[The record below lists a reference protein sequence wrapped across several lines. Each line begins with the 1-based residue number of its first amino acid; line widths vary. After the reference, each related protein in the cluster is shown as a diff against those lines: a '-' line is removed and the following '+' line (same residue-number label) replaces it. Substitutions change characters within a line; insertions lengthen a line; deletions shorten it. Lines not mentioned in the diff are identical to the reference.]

1 MKKRVQLLIVLLSLG
16 CVAFAQVP
24 QFICYQ
30 AVATD
35 PSGRELISQN
45 IKMRLTV
52 LKSSTAG
59 SEEWVEMQNVTTDG
73 FGLFDLMIGNGTR
86 TSGAQTV
93 FGNIKW
99 GSDKYFLKVEM
110 DVTGGNNF
118 VLMGTNQ
125 LVSVPYA
132 LYTNAAAFA
141 DSSARAATAVTAQT
155 AGRATSAGRADTA
168 TYAINAQNAA
178 RATTSGRADTATYA
192 INAQNAVSAQT
203 AVSATSAV
211 NAQNAINATN
221 AMRASTAG
229 RADTAT
235 YAGLA
240 DSARRAGK
248 ATYAINAG
256 KSDTA
261 SYAYYADSSRRAY
274 QSQRAVLADSSLR
287 TGVASRA
294 LKADTA
300 LVAYTSVADHDT
312 DPSNEIQK
320 LLIKDGIITLSNPFT
335 HINDTVNL
343 NNQSFVPL
351 PDFVF
356 PEGASGD
363 AMLLT
368 SNYTVPAGKTFYVTA
383 ASSDILL
390 SNNITL
396 VNEPGMAIIPEN
408 TFIQSCY
415 CSGLLS
421 PGSIPASGSTP
432 KKYITPVLLDFT
444 STAYVYTVPMGKTL
458 IIKSGSTSSG
468 RMDFQVDNDNYSFYT
483 RGSPAQRLI
492 FIPMG
497 KTMKK
502 SSTLTPGEKFTVTGY
517 LLNNQF

>member
-1 MKKRVQLLIVLLSLG
+1 MLSFTLRIMKKRVQLLIVLLSLG

-24 QFICYQ
+24 QFVCYQ

-168 TYAINAQNAA
+168 TYAINAQNA
-178 RATTSGRADTATYA
+178 
-192 INAQNAVSAQT
+192 VSAQT
-203 AVSATSAV
+203 AVSATNAV
-211 NAQNAINATN
+211 NAQNAINSTN
-221 AMRASTAG
+221 AIRASTAG

-248 ATYAINAG
+248 ATYAINSG

-274 QSQRAVLADSSLR
+274 QSQRAVLADSSFR

-444 STAYVYTVPMGKTL
+444 STAYIYTVPMGKTL

>member
-1 MKKRVQLLIVLLSLG
+1 MKKRLQLLIVFLTIGFVGFS
-16 CVAFAQVP
+16 QVP
-24 QFICYQ
+24 QFVCYQ

-45 IKMRLTV
+45 IKMRLSV

-59 SEEWVEMQNVTTDG
+59 SEEWVETQNVTTDG

-86 TSGAQTV
+86 TGGAQTL
-93 FGNIKW
+93 FSAIKW

-118 VLMGTNQ
+118 ILMGTNQ

-132 LYTNAAAFA
+132 LYTNAAAYA
-141 DSSARAATAVTAQT
+141 DSARNAATAVNAQNAIRANSAAKADTANFALNAQNAVNAQT
-155 AGRATSAGRADTA
+155 AVSATNAVNAQNA
-168 TYAINAQNAA
+168 TNSVNAQNATNAINAQNATNA
-178 RATTSGRADTATYA
+178 VNATNAMRASTSGRADTATYA
-192 INAQNAVSAQT
+192 W
-203 AVSATSAV
+203 
-211 NAQNAINATN
+211 
-221 AMRASTAG
+221 
-229 RADTAT
+229 
-235 YAGLA
+235 LA

-248 ATYAINAG
+248 ATYAVNAG
-256 KSDTA
+256 KADTA
-261 SYAYYADSSRRAY
+261 SYSYFADSSRRAY
-274 QSQRAVLADSSLR
+274 QSQRAVLADSAAR

-396 VNEPGMAIIPEN
+396 VNEPGMAIIPEG

-421 PGSIPASGSTP
+421 PSTAQVVGVNS
-432 KKYITPVLLDFT
+432 KKYILPILLDFT
-444 STAYVYTVPMGKTL
+444 SATFTYTVPPGKTL

-468 RMDFQVDNDNYSFYT
+468 RMDFQVDSDNFSFYT
-483 RGSPAQRLI
+483 RGTPSPRLI
-492 FIPMG
+492 FIPTG
-497 KTMKK
+497 KTLKK

-517 LLNNQF
+517 LLNNIF

>member
-1 MKKRVQLLIVLLSLG
+1 MLSFTLRIMKKRVQLLIVLLSLG

-24 QFICYQ
+24 QFVCYQ

-86 TSGAQTV
+86 TGGAQTV

-168 TYAINAQNAA
+168 TYAINAQNA
-178 RATTSGRADTATYA
+178 
-192 INAQNAVSAQT
+192 VSAQT
-203 AVSATSAV
+203 AVSATNAV
-211 NAQNAINATN
+211 NAQNAINSTN
-221 AMRASTAG
+221 AIRASTAG

-248 ATYAINAG
+248 ATYAINSG

-274 QSQRAVLADSSLR
+274 QSQRAVLADSSFR

-444 STAYVYTVPMGKTL
+444 STAYIYTVPMGKTL